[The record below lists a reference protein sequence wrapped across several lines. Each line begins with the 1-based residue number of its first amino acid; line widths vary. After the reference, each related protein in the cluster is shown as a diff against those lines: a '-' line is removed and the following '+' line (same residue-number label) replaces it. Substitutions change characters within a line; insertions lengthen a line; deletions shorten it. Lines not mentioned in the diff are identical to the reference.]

1 MEIKV
6 QFIIV
11 VLLCSK
17 FFFSRKISNPKI
29 ENDVLTF
36 DLKEM
41 PKQTT
46 LKLTDLGAT
55 DIQYIPLE
63 TNEQCLI
70 LRIQKIIKSNNFFL
84 IQSFTDILMFRND
97 GSYITKIGTVG
108 RGPNEFTVAHD
119 VNINPTDGT
128 IYLIDGWQQKFLVY
142 SNKGEFIRTFK
153 YPIRAA
159 VNFEFT
165 HDGILCYNKNN
176 NSNFILHCRRRF
188 SFLLGN
194 KQNNKHKKREELK
207 FTK

>member
-17 FFFSRKISNPKI
+17 FFFSCKISNPKI

-70 LRIQKIIKSNNFFL
+70 LRIQKIIKSNNLFIFL
-84 IQSFTDILMFRND
+84 F
-97 GSYITKIGTVG
+97 
-108 RGPNEFTVAHD
+108 
-119 VNINPTDGT
+119 
-128 IYLIDGWQQKFLVY
+128 IY
-142 SNKGEFIRTFK
+142 
-153 YPIRAA
+153 
-159 VNFEFT
+159 
-165 HDGILCYNKNN
+165 
-176 NSNFILHCRRRF
+176 
-188 SFLLGN
+188 
-194 KQNNKHKKREELK
+194 
-207 FTK
+207 